1 MAVKKVVDTKF
12 QTIIVES
19 ANPEATDNMPV
30 NFVGGNNIIIDG
42 VKEIKHY
49 KFQLGKEISIPEPFV
64 KQLEDRHYVVGD
76 AKTGEA
82 RKIPIYRV
90 RYV

>member
-1 MAVKKVVDTKF
+1 MAEKKIPNTKF
-12 QTIIVES
+12 QTVIVES
-19 ANPEATDNMPV
+19 ANPEAKDNMPV

-42 VKEIKHY
+42 IKEIKHY

-90 RYV
+90 RKV